1 MKRAQRTL
9 LMVLALALLL
19 GLAGASST
27 LALDRKVRLQAIKAV
42 VQIGPVVEFTDAR
55 GNTEVRTMGWGSGT
69 IISADGLILTN
80 YHVVDT
86 SDLDL
91 PSNARVV
98 EDRLAIY
105 ITTRSDRPPTLTYLA
120 EVAAAAPERDLA
132 VLRIVSTIRGDKV
145 DWRSVKLPFLAL
157 GDANQLEPG
166 DPIYILGYPGIGG
179 ETVTFT
185 QGVVSGFTSQ
195 AGLGDRAWIKTD
207 ATISGGN
214 SGGTC
219 LNDAG
224 QLVAVPTQV
233 GRGGVEGKPEYVDC
247 RPLADTNNNGRLDE
261 YDVCVPVGGFI
272 NALRP
277 TNLAQDL
284 IAAALRG
291 GTSGKPKPPATT
303 KGVQVT
309 GVILDADT
317 GWALPGAMFIALNP
331 GVTYDEWES
340 DDEVYSAATAD
351 SQGHFVL
358 PDKLRVGKSYT
369 LVAGLKG
376 YEPVY
381 EDGVYVDESAGPV
394 VDLTI
399 RIRRR

>member
-1 MKRAQRTL
+1 MKRLQRTL
-9 LMVLALALLL
+9 LVALVLVLLA
-19 GLAGASST
+19 GLAGASSS
-27 LALDRKVRLQAIKAV
+27 LALDRNLRLQALKAV
-42 VQIGPVVEFTDAR
+42 VQIGPVVEFVDAN
-55 GNTEVRTMGWGSGT
+55 GDSQVRTMGWGSGT

-86 SDLDL
+86 RDLDL

-98 EDRLAIY
+98 EGELAIY

-120 EVAAAAPERDLA
+120 EVAASAPERDLA
-132 VLRIVSTIRGDKV
+132 VLRIVTTIRGDKV

-157 GDANQLEPG
+157 GDPGKLEPG

-185 QGVVSGFTSQ
+185 QGVVSGFTSE

-247 RPLADTNNNGRLDE
+247 RPLADT
-261 YDVCVPVGGFI
+261 
-272 NALRP
+272 
-277 TNLAQDL
+277 
-284 IAAALRG
+284 
-291 GTSGKPKPPATT
+291 KPQAGA
-303 KGVQVT
+303 GVQVT
-309 GVILDADT
+309 GIILDADT

-331 GVTYDEWES
+331 GITYDEWES

-351 SQGHFVL
+351 DDGRFTL
-358 PDKLRVGKSYT
+358 PDKLQVGQSYT

-381 EDGVYVDESAGPV
+381 EDDVYVDESAGPV

-399 RIRRR
+399 RIQRR